1 MILDDLGANNTKTSI
16 DNALFSLVDYRNK
29 NNLPTIYTSNLSREG
44 LKEKFNDRVVSRIF
58 DNTIPL
64 AMPEKSIRD
73 ELSEKMVGKR
83 LAEILSNVDEQ
94 NNCFE

>member
-1 MILDDLGANNTKTSI
+1 MISKLLSE
-16 DNALFSLVDYRNK
+16 Y
-29 NNLPTIYTSNLSREG
+29 LSREG

-64 AMPEKSIRD
+64 SMPEKSIRD

-83 LAEILSNVDEQ
+83 LAEILSNLDEQ